1 MTNPLS
7 KRLLAAAAYAALVLP
22 VLSVPATASAAIT
35 RPADTASTAAT
46 VTASTVT
53 ASTVTAEAPR
63 GAIVSAT
70 RLDRLSPAQVSATL
84 RAAGFPAPEHPLGVD
99 VYRVVYR
106 TTGADGKPTTASG
119 VVTLPR
125 SRDWRLP
132 FAVYEH
138 GTLPTKR
145 YAPSVAADS
154 DGRLAPVMFA
164 AAGFAGVAP
173 DYLGLG
179 LGPGLHPYMDAASEV
194 TASADLLRAARD
206 LAARHGRALDG
217 RVMVTGFSQ
226 GGQAAMALGRALQQG
241 SVPGLRLAALA
252 PISGPYAV
260 ERAELPAA
268 LSGDVEPHTATFYLA
283 YWITSMSRLHHLYD
297 TPGQAFRA
305 PYDTKAE
312 GLFDGRH
319 TEEQIAAALPASPA
333 ELLTDEF
340 LAQVRQPTG
349 AFLEA
354 LRANDTTC
362 TGWRPRVP
370 VTLYASRGDRDVAIA
385 NTRLCR
391 DDLAARGADVRL
403 VDVGDVD
410 HVHGALR
417 SLPRVLRTFQDLLS

>member
-1 MTNPLS
+1 MAMTNPLP
-7 KRLLAAAAYAALVLP
+7 KRLLAAAACAALVVT
-22 VLSVPATASAAIT
+22 VLSVPATAAIT
-35 RPADTASTAAT
+35 RPAATASSAA
-46 VTASTVT
+46 
-53 ASTVTAEAPR
+53 TAEAPR
-63 GAIVSAT
+63 GAVVSAT

-106 TTGADGKPTTASG
+106 TIGTDGAPTTASG

-125 SRDWRLP
+125 SRDGRLS

-145 YAPSVAADS
+145 YAPSVSADG
-154 DGRLAPVMFA
+154 DGRLVPVMFA
-164 AAGFAGVAP
+164 AAGFAGLAP

-179 LGPGLHPYMDAASEV
+179 LGPGRHPYMDTASEV

-206 LAARHGRALDG
+206 LTARHGRTLDG

-241 SVPGLRLAALA
+241 SVPGFRLAALA

-260 ERAELPAA
+260 ERAELPAV
-268 LSGDVEPHTATFYLA
+268 LSGDIEPHTATFYLA
-283 YWITSMSRLHHLYD
+283 YWITSMNRLHHLYD

-305 PYDTKAE
+305 PYDTTVE
-312 GLFDGRH
+312 GLFDGLH

-333 ELLTDEF
+333 ELLTGAF
-340 LAQVRQPTG
+340 MAQIRQPTG

-354 LRANDTTC
+354 LRAGDATC
-362 TGWRPRVP
+362 IGWRPRVP

-385 NTRLCR
+385 NSRLCR
-391 DDLAARGADVRL
+391 DDLAAGGAEVRL
-403 VDVGDVD
+403 VDVGAVD

-417 SLPRVLRTFQDLLS
+417 SLPRVLRAFQDLLS

>member
-1 MTNPLS
+1 MTNPLP
-7 KRLLAAAAYAALVLP
+7 KRLLAAAACAAL

-35 RPADTASTAAT
+35 RPAAAASAATASAT
-46 VTASTVT
+46 
-53 ASTVTAEAPR
+53 EAPR

-70 RLDRLSPAQVSATL
+70 RLDRLSPAQVSAAL

-106 TTGADGKPTTASG
+106 TTGTDGKPTTASG

-125 SRDWRLP
+125 SRDGRLS
-132 FAVYEH
+132 FAIYEH
-138 GTLPTKR
+138 GTLPTRR

-154 DGRLAPVMFA
+154 DGRLVPVMFA

-179 LGPGLHPYMDAASEV
+179 LGPGRHPYMDAASEV
-194 TASADLLRAARD
+194 TASADLLRAGRD
-206 LAARHGRALDG
+206 LAARHGRSVDG
-217 RVMVTGFSQ
+217 RVLVTGFSQ

-241 SVPGLRLAALA
+241 AVPGLRLAALA

-260 ERAELPAA
+260 ERAELPAV
-268 LSGDVEPHTATFYLA
+268 LSGDIEPHTAAFYLA
-283 YWITSMSRLHHLYD
+283 YWITSMNRLHHLYD

-305 PYDTKAE
+305 PYDTTVE

-340 LAQVRQPTG
+340 MAQVRQPSG

-362 TGWRPRVP
+362 AGWRPRVP

-385 NTRLCR
+385 NSRLCR
-391 DDLAARGADVRL
+391 DDLLASGAEVRL

-417 SLPRVLRTFQDLLS
+417 SLPRVLRAFQDLLS

>member
-1 MTNPLS
+1 MTNSLP
-7 KRLLAAAAYAALVLP
+7 KRLLAAAACAAL

-35 RPADTASTAAT
+35 QPSAPTAAA
-46 VTASTVT
+46 VTAG
-53 ASTVTAEAPR
+53 APH
-63 GAIVSAT
+63 GSIVSAT
-70 RLDRLSPAQVSATL
+70 RIDRLSPARVSATL
-84 RAAGFPAPEHPLGVD
+84 RAAGFPVPEHPLGVD

-106 TTGADGKPTTASG
+106 TTGTGGQPTTASG

-125 SRDWRLP
+125 SGDGRLS

-145 YAPSVAADS
+145 YAPSVAPGS
-154 DGRLAPVMFA
+154 DGRLVPVMFA

-179 LGPGLHPYMDAASEV
+179 LGPGRHPYMDAASEV

-206 LAARHGRALDG
+206 LAARHGRGLDG

-226 GGQAAMALGRALQQG
+226 GGHAAMALGRALQRG
-241 SVPGLRLAALA
+241 VVPGLRLAALA

-260 ERAELPAA
+260 ERAELPAV
-268 LSGDVEPHTATFYLA
+268 LSGDVEPRSATFYLA
-283 YWITSMSRLHHLYD
+283 YWITSMNRLHHLYD

-305 PYDTKAE
+305 PYDRTVE

-333 ELLTDEF
+333 ELLTEEF
-340 LAQVRQPTG
+340 MAQVRQPSG

-354 LRANDTTC
+354 LRVNDTTC

-370 VTLYASRGDRDVAIA
+370 VTLYAARGDRDVAIA
-385 NTRLCR
+385 NARVCR
-391 DDLAARGADVRL
+391 DDLAASGANVRL
-403 VDVGDVD
+403 VDAGAVG
-410 HVHGALR
+410 HVHGALW
-417 SLPRVLRTFQDLLS
+417 SLPRVLRAFQDLLT

>member
-7 KRLLAAAAYAALVLP
+7 KRLLAAAACAALALP
-22 VLSVPATASAAIT
+22 VLSVTATASAAIT
-35 RPADTASTAAT
+35 RPAA
-46 VTASTVT
+46 
-53 ASTVTAEAPR
+53 TAEAPR

-106 TTGADGKPTTASG
+106 TTGADGEPTTAGG

-125 SRDWRLP
+125 SRDGRLS

-164 AAGFAGVAP
+164 AAGFAGLAP

-179 LGPGLHPYMDAASEV
+179 LGPGRHPYMDAASEV
-194 TASADLLRAARD
+194 TASADLLHAARD
-206 LAARHGRALDG
+206 LAARHGRTLDG

-241 SVPGLRLAALA
+241 AVPGLRLAALA

-260 ERAELPAA
+260 ERAELPAT

-283 YWITSMSRLHHLYD
+283 YWITSMNRLHHLYD

-305 PYDTKAE
+305 PYDTKVE

-385 NTRLCR
+385 NSRLCR
-391 DDLAARGADVRL
+391 DDLVAGGADVRL

-417 SLPRVLRTFQDLLS
+417 SLPRVLRAFQDLLS

>member
-1 MTNPLS
+1 MAMANPLS
-7 KRLLAAAAYAALVLP
+7 KRLLAAAACAALMLP
-22 VLSVPATASAAIT
+22 VLSVSATASAATT
-35 RPADTASTAAT
+35 RPAATAA
-46 VTASTVT
+46 
-53 ASTVTAEAPR
+53 VTAEAPR

-84 RAAGFPAPEHPLGVD
+84 RAAGFPAPERPLGVD

-106 TTGADGKPTTASG
+106 TVGTDGRPTTASG

-125 SRDWRLP
+125 SGGGRLP

-145 YAPSVAADS
+145 YAPSVSAGG
-154 DGRLAPVMFA
+154 DGRLVPVMFA
-164 AAGFAGVAP
+164 AAGFASGAP

-179 LGPGLHPYMDAASEV
+179 LGPGRHPYMDTASEV

-241 SVPGLRLAALA
+241 AVPGLRLAALA

-260 ERAELPAA
+260 ERAELPAVW
-268 LSGDVEPHTATFYLA
+268 SGDIEPHTATFYLA
-283 YWITSMSRLHHLYD
+283 YWVTSMNRLHHLYD

-305 PYDTKAE
+305 PYDTTVE

-333 ELLTDEF
+333 ELLTDAF
-340 LAQVRQPTG
+340 LAQLGQPTD
-349 AFLEA
+349 ALLDA

-385 NTRLCR
+385 NARLCR
-391 DDLAARGADVRL
+391 ADLAASGAEVRL
-403 VDVGDVD
+403 VDVGAVD
-410 HVHGALR
+410 HMHGALR